1 MRRVHEQ
8 LHLSD
13 PEEEEKIDYNC
24 IADEY
29 LAFTSA
35 LILFPFFF
43 FKRPLLGHNAYAWH
57 RRLCALV
64 RKWKLDSIVVVF
76 FLLQSLERDLVK
88 RRPFEND
95 KYFSY

>member
-43 FKRPLLGHNAYAWH
+43 FKRPLLGHNAYA
-57 RRLCALV
+57 
-64 RKWKLDSIVVVF
+64 
-76 FLLQSLERDLVK
+76 
-88 RRPFEND
+88 
-95 KYFSY
+95 